1 MIEVYSIEL
10 NEEEA
15 IRYYANKFIE
25 DALEDCSEFN
35 YCLYIDQNHER
46 REFIINHKEQILD
59 RIKKDEKVA
68 DVYIDEENEELS
80 FNMVFWIDYCPYY
93 YEESNIGISDENN
106 IEGKLMTTETE
117 IENKFLKEQ
126 NKYLKE
132 QVDYF
137 KSKYEES
144 EKDNKLWKEMYM
156 QRDEIILEKE
166 RSMLLPVVTKK
177 KKFWKG

>member
-1 MIEVYSIEL
+1 MI
-10 NEEEA
+10 
-15 IRYYANKFIE
+15 
-25 DALEDCSEFN
+25 
-35 YCLYIDQNHER
+35 
-46 REFIINHKEQILD
+46 
-59 RIKKDEKVA
+59 
-68 DVYIDEENEELS
+68 
-80 FNMVFWIDYCPYY
+80 
-93 YEESNIGISDENN
+93 
-106 IEGKLMTTETE
+106 TETE

>member
-1 MIEVYSIEL
+1 MAEYSIVECAKAL
-10 NEEEA
+10 NYNSVQAIYNQSKDLESLGYLKTNDAGKKVITEEGLQ
-15 IRYYANKFIE
+15 Y
-25 DALEDCSEFN
+25 
-35 YCLYIDQNHER
+35 
-46 REFIINHKEQILD
+46 
-59 RIKKDEKVA
+59 
-68 DVYIDEENEELS
+68 
-80 FNMVFWIDYCPYY
+80 
-93 YEESNIGISDENN
+93 
-106 IEGKLMTTETE
+106 LMITETE